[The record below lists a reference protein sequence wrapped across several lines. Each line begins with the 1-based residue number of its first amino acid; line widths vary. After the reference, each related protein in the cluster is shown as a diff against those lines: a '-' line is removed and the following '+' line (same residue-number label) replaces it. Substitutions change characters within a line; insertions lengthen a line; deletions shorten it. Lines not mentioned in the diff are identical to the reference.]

1 MLKVLKTDNWVNI
14 HPLNFYFKPLKD
26 KFDSCIK
33 LLLEGRKA
41 GFLRAK
47 YIIEENLPL

>member
-14 HPLNFYFKPLKD
+14 HPINFYFKPLK
-26 KFDSCIK
+26 IK
-33 LLLEGRKA
+33 LDDCISCLLDGRKA

-47 YIIEENLPL
+47 YIIEENVTL